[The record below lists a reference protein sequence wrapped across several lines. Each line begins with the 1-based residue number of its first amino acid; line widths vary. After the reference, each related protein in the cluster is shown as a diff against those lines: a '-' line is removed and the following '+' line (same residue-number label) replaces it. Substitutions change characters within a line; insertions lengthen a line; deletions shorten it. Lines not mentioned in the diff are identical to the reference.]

1 MLLGP
6 RRSNVLTELGLRYTE
21 SSKVLSRD
29 VQTDVVRAADKIGLV
44 ELHGIVLPETDLA
57 DVVRARRFLLE
68 REKAAAR
75 AGKTLVHRTSM
86 ASPNE

>member
-6 RRSNVLTELGLRYTE
+6 GRSDVLTELELRYTE
-21 SSKVLSRD
+21 SSKVQLRG
-29 VQTDVVRAADKIGLV
+29 VQTDVVRAADKIGVV
-44 ELHGIVLPETDLA
+44 ELHGIVLPKTNLA

-75 AGKTLVHRTSM
+75 AGKTPVHRISM

>member
-1 MLLGP
+1 MLLGA
-6 RRSNVLTELGLRYTE
+6 RRSDVLTELGLRHTE
-21 SSKVLSRD
+21 SSKVLLRD
-29 VQTDVVRAADKIGLV
+29 VQTDVVRAADKIGVV

-68 REKAAAR
+68 SEKAAAGT
-75 AGKTLVHRTSM
+75 GKTRVHRISM